1 MTMSRIWGRKR
12 PGARLAIAMGSAL
25 LVIALAGCPSVTPTP
40 CGQEDGNV
48 QADPA
53 KAKNQ
58 RVTGEPNDTYS
69 QALDL
74 ILDANGTGRI
84 QGSIC
89 PATDVDIYNLGPM
102 SPGDRIRVDLQTQ
115 GGLDAD
121 IAVFD
126 DGGRLFIEND
136 DRAPGDLNPFVNEAV
151 RHAGLAYYL
160 AVASSP
166 LAQSSGSYSA
176 VITIGR
182 GQPVPPPRPQNV
194 LLDFDGGTVTIP
206 GDATYTVGPF
216 DARSI
221 DPVYAGQTGT
231 VKQWILRTVQEN
243 YAGFALEIYN
253 TDTNRPPSDATYSTI
268 YFGGRNR
275 FAYGISQDIDPYN
288 HNPSDASIV
297 FTDDFAPAQFGRVL
311 TAVEL
316 GRAIGNVASH
326 ELGHLLG
333 LNHVDNVLD
342 IMDTTGGPLTF
353 LADQTFQTSPLD
365 PMIWPFGYQDA
376 VQLLDETLGH

>member
-1 MTMSRIWGRKR
+1 VTMSRIWGRKR

-221 DPVYAGQTGT
+221 DPVYVGQTGT
-231 VKQWILRTVQEN
+231 VKQWILRTVQEQ
-243 YAGFALEIYN
+243 YAGFALEI
-253 TDTNRPPSDATYSTI
+253 
-268 YFGGRNR
+268 
-275 FAYGISQDIDPYN
+275 
-288 HNPSDASIV
+288 
-297 FTDDFAPAQFGRVL
+297 
-311 TAVEL
+311 
-316 GRAIGNVASH
+316 
-326 ELGHLLG
+326 
-333 LNHVDNVLD
+333 
-342 IMDTTGGPLTF
+342 
-353 LADQTFQTSPLD
+353 
-365 PMIWPFGYQDA
+365 
-376 VQLLDETLGH
+376 